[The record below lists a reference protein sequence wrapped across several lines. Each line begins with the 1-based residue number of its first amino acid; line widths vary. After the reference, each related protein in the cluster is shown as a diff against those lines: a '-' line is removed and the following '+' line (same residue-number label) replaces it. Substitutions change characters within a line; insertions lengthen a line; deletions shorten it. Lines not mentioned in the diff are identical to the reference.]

1 MGEKEPIEKNQLLFD
16 RILKLER
23 SVFGGEND
31 EWFHQRLPEPIDY
44 RIKALVD
51 QINDKFEDSFRDFL
65 TKYKSSPLYS
75 SSKTTATPSAL
86 GTEVQLDLLIGGQD
100 FIKKTMS
107 QLEEVDRLKGCIN
120 TEKLRTGSSKRF
132 TDCGWPSSKSVL
144 ASIHNRKS
152 MLPVNEQLQCTRGSR
167 MHCECKNKFCLVRRV

>member
-1 MGEKEPIEKNQLLFD
+1 M
-16 RILKLER
+16 
-23 SVFGGEND
+23 GGEND
-31 EWFHQRLPEPIDY
+31 EWFNQRLPEPIDY

-86 GTEVQLDLLIGGQD
+86 GTEVQLDLLIEGQD

-120 TEKLRTGSSKRF
+120 TEKFRNIAEYKRRVAKLEPGF
-132 TDCGWPSSKSVL
+132 IDVMERSEAL
-144 ASIHNRKS
+144 HNR
-152 MLPVNEQLQCTRGSR
+152 VGEIA
-167 MHCECKNKFCLVRRV
+167 NKYDFMIDAISEKLFRWDAILKEWEKTKRT